1 MKRFLTELREGWN
14 NIKLYIWQS
23 IVPIILLFIYIAF
36 ISYWEEFI
44 EKYFVE
50 TFFCHFE
57 SNIICDIFFGVIT
70 IYSFLNVFLTKAKSV
85 GRARLLACIIILL
98 FWIYYR
104 FISDRFEFIPLKT
117 IDYIKY
123 VDAIVV
129 IIASEILGVVLK
141 KKDSAFTF
149 NDGFNRDIPIE
160 DDDEDI
166 LGRRIFAHDAVDK
179 LLRTDTTHESFS
191 FGVVSAWGMGKTSFM
206 NLMKKWIE
214 KNYSQD
220 CIVIDFNPW
229 LYSNNTNI
237 ISSFFNDL
245 SKHLKP
251 YDATLANGIIDYS
264 KALSTI
270 GTTETK
276 VASTIIDLLYQPS
289 KLEDKIETIKQSIC
303 QINKKVVIFV
313 DDIDR
318 LDPDEIVEILKLIR
332 NISNFPYMYFVIA
345 YDKEYILECLKNK
358 VPTKVID
365 FTEKIFQAEF
375 YLPQCTKETIKDYI
389 YTSISKLIA
398 ENNNEDLYDS
408 IYGISIL
415 KGYIINS
422 ISTIREVKRIL
433 NSFSASYMRLKD
445 EINVCDLF
453 FLEILKNKY
462 PTVFSLLDINRR
474 AVLINTGNNNYEL
487 YDGKNGHDKSDFL
500 FIEKP
505 QKIVLKQYINDHK
518 EELHIKESD
527 IKNIENILEALF
539 PRGFTTHKKGINDI
553 HYIDRYFNISLL
565 ESDISDKE
573 FENALQLNIDDIK
586 PVFKEWSVN
595 KSIALSAKLE
605 RLQVNNKEELK
616 KYIRILLY
624 STTILPFLQRNCTFI
639 TNYINEIGAYNDNK
653 TISNDDKDFIKKAL
667 QENGYSYGIC
677 EYLRSVAFD
686 ENLWDYPLSRDE
698 LNSIRHIIFKDCL
711 EKCSDD
717 TETVIQG
724 FYGTADVIW
733 ENGHRR
739 YSYKQDNIELM
750 RKFAISHFADYIK
763 YTIAYF
769 RPNRN
774 HEYKVNTLPLSLWE
788 SWDNYI
794 SFINSIKESN
804 PVIAEYERFIEKCKG
819 TNYEKYVNFEFKH
832 IMLDES

>member
-1 MKRFLTELREGWN
+1 MKEPLIELQEGWK
-14 NIKLYIWQS
+14 NIKLFIRQN
-23 IVPIILLFIYIAF
+23 IVPIIFLFIYIAF

-44 EKYFVE
+44 GKFFVD
-50 TFFCHFE
+50 TFLCHFE
-57 SNIICDIFFGVIT
+57 SSIICDIVFGVIT
-70 IYSFLNVFLTKAKSV
+70 IYSFLNIFLSKAKKIGKLKIVTS
-85 GRARLLACIIILL
+85 IILYL

-104 FISDRFEFIPLKT
+104 FISDRFVFIPLQT
-117 IDYIKY
+117 IGYIKY
-123 VDAIVV
+123 VDAIV
-129 IIASEILGVVLK
+129 IYIASEIIGVVLK

-160 DDDEDI
+160 DDEEDI
-166 LGRRIFAHDAVDK
+166 LGRKIFAHDAVDK
-179 LLRTDTTHESFS
+179 LLRTDTTHDSFS

-206 NLMKKWIE
+206 NLMKRWIE

-237 ISSFFNDL
+237 IYFFFNEL

-251 YDATLANGIIDYS
+251 YDTTLANGIIDYS

-276 VASTIIDLLYQPS
+276 VASTIIDLLHQPS

-345 YDKEYILECLKNK
+345 YDKEYLIECLKNK
-358 VPTKVID
+358 IPTKEID
-365 FTEKIFQAEF
+365 FTEKIFQTEF
-375 YLPQCTKETIKDYI
+375 YLPQCTKDTIRDYI

-398 ENNNEDLYDS
+398 DNKNEDLYDS

-415 KGYIINS
+415 KGYIIDS

-433 NSFSASYMRLKD
+433 NSFSSSYMRLKD
-445 EINVCDLF
+445 EVNICDLF

-462 PTVFSLLDINRR
+462 PTIFSILDKNRR
-474 AVLINTGNNNYEL
+474 AVLINSGNSICEL
-487 YDGKNGHDKSDFL
+487 YDGSNHNESDFL
-500 FIEKP
+500 FIDKP
-505 QKIVLKQYINDHK
+505 LKIILKQYINDNK
-518 EELHIKESD
+518 EELHIKDSD
-527 IKNIENILEALF
+527 IKNIENILDALF
-539 PRGFTTHKKGINDI
+539 PRSFTAHKKGINDT
-553 HYIDRYFNISLL
+553 HYIDRYFHISLL

-573 FENALQLNIDDIK
+573 FENVLQLNIDDIK
-586 PVFKEWSVN
+586 PIFKDWAVN
-595 KSIALSAKLE
+595 KGIALSAKLE
-605 RLQVNNKEELK
+605 RFQVKNKEELK

-639 TNYINEIGAYNDNK
+639 TNFINEIGAFNEDK
-653 TISNDDKDFIKKAL
+653 TISDDDKDFIKDAL
-667 QENGYSYGIC
+667 QEYGYSYGIC

-717 TETVIQG
+717 TENVIQG

-733 ENGHRR
+733 ENGHRK

-750 RKFAISHFADYIK
+750 RTFAISHFADFIK
-763 YTIAYF
+763 YTISYF

-774 HEYKVNTLPLSLWE
+774 HEYKVNTFPLSLWE
-788 SWDNYI
+788 SWDNYL
-794 SFINSIKESN
+794 SFIKDIKEDN
-804 PVIAEYERFIEKCKG
+804 PFIAEYEKFLGECKK
-819 TNYEKYVNFEFKH
+819 TKYEEYVHFEFIH
-832 IMLDES
+832 IKLDES